1 MLALQGALM
10 RVLEEQGAGGATCEE
25 LAAAA
30 GAPEEVETAFMIL
43 QRLAANPVRG
53 VVRQDGSTAFD
64 ARYRLLGAGNARV

>member
-1 MLALQGALM
+1 MRALA
-10 RVLEEQGAGGATCEE
+10 EQGTNGATCAE

-53 VVRQDGSTAFD
+53 VVQQDGTTVFN
-64 ARYRLLGAGNARV
+64 ARYRLLGERNGEV